1 MAQSDCTLGRAG
13 DWMNHESA
21 LATAVWASIICIVLL
36 GMIEV
41 PFRYTGAMVLLLM
54 AIGFAADMKGL
65 R

>member
-1 MAQSDCTLGRAG
+1 
-13 DWMNHESA
+13 MNHESA